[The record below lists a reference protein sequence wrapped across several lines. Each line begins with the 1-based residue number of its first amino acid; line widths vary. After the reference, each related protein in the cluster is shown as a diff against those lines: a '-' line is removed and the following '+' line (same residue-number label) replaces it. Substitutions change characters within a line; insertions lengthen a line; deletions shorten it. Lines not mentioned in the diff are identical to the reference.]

1 MTRLDRARV
10 REEREVLAAM
20 DALDVANLRGVSPEE
35 EARLRGVIADYMT
48 RRTNK
53 TDNDSEAEF
62 SDDDVVCDHL
72 IEDKEEEEVRLDEE
86 AEPEDLPLLDIDP
99 LAGPVIAPDTTVAD
113 AEQER
118 RMLRDWNKCT
128 CKRHCKQLFPADD
141 ILNYRLDIFG
151 LSREQKDLVIMA
163 QIAATQDCSASTKST
178 RKKQKERQAARNQYL
193 FHGSAICRDMFML
206 LHSISSCKLNSL
218 KTWLWR
224 TD

>member
-20 DALDVANLRGVSPEE
+20 DALDAANLRGVSPEE

-113 AEQER
+113 AEQE
-118 RMLRDWNKCT
+118 
-128 CKRHCKQLFPADD
+128 
-141 ILNYRLDIFG
+141 
-151 LSREQKDLVIMA
+151 SRAV
-163 QIAATQDCSASTKST
+163 
-178 RKKQKERQAARNQYL
+178 ARGGMEL
-193 FHGSAICRDMFML
+193 
-206 LHSISSCKLNSL
+206 
-218 KTWLWR
+218 
-224 TD
+224 